1 MPKSMTGYGRA
12 DAMAEGRTFQVECRS
27 VNHRYLELS
36 IRLPY
41 AFNAYESI
49 VRAKAQEYLSR
60 GRVEI
65 RVTEEGG
72 GTPRTQIVIDRVLA
86 QSYLDALYELELMA
100 GTQVADRV
108 GWLSRCEG
116 VLSAGQ
122 EDEDDEV
129 VAGLIVKAVEGA
141 LQKLNHAREEE
152 GAFIANDL
160 LDKVDEFRN
169 LTIIVEERSSEIPSV
184 YREKLLARAEE
195 LLEEKRPEWYD
206 DQRLFAETALYAD
219 RASID
224 EEVTRLAAHVTALEE
239 GLRSPEPVGRRLD
252 FLIQEILREV
262 NTIGSKA
269 GDLILTQTVV
279 EMKTLIEKIREQVQN
294 LE

>member
-12 DAMAEGRTFQVECRS
+12 DATAGNRTFRAECRS
-27 VNHRYLELS
+27 VNHRFLELS
-36 IRLPY
+36 IRMPS
-41 AFNAYESI
+41 AFNAYEPSI
-49 VRAKAQEYLSR
+49 RAKAQEYLSR

-65 RVTEEGG
+65 RITEEAGG
-72 GTPRTQIVIDRVLA
+72 APSGRIVVDRELA
-86 QSYLDALYELELMA
+86 RSYLDALDELELMA
-100 GTQVADRV
+100 GTTSVDRV
-108 GWLSRCEG
+108 GWLSRCDG
-116 VLSAGQ
+116 VLYAGQ
-122 EDEDDEV
+122 EDDDDELV
-129 VAGLIVKAVEGA
+129 SSLIIEAVEGA
-141 LQKLNHAREEE
+141 FQKLNDAREEE
-152 GAFIANDL
+152 GSFIANDL
-160 LDKVDEFRN
+160 LDKVAEFREYTA
-169 LTIIVEERSSEIPSV
+169 LVEERASEVPTI

-224 EEVTRLAAHVTALEE
+224 EEVTRLAAHISALEE
-239 GLRSPEPVGRRLD
+239 GLRSSEPIGRRLD
-252 FLIQEILREV
+252 FLIQEILRET

-269 GDLILTQTVV
+269 GDLVLTQTVV